1 MKYLDYIKSLNIKKN
16 DVVEFYCRSAKKFVN
31 GTVLTPIRKENM
43 NAISKNGKVLHFV
56 VYVAE
61 ILLDNGNIEL
71 IPFKSYYFD
80 RYIKRFG
87 AYDYSDCQLIAKTL
101 DELNS

>member
-1 MKYLDYIKSLNIKKN
+1 MKYLDYIKSLDIKKN
-16 DVVEFYCRSAKKFVN
+16 DVVEFYCRSAMKFVN
-31 GTVLTPIRKENM
+31 GTVLTPIKKVNM
-43 NAISKNGKVLHFV
+43 IAISKNGEVFHPV
-56 VYVAE
+56 VYATE

-80 RYIKRFG
+80 RYIKHFG

>member
-1 MKYLDYIKSLNIKKN
+1 MKYLDYIKSLGIKKN

-80 RYIKRFG
+80 RYIKHFG